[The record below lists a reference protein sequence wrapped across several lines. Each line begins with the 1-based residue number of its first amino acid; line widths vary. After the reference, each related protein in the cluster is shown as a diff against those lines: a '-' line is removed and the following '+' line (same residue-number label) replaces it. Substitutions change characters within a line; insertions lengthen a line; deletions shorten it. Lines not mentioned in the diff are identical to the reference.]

1 MTGLRD
7 AGADAASVIQALDLR
22 PHPEGGH
29 YRETW
34 RDAPADGTRGAGTAI
49 LFLLRAHERS
59 HWHRVDAVEL
69 WLWQAGAALEL
80 RVADLHAPDLHAPD
94 LHAPDLHAP
103 DLHAPD
109 LHAPDLPRADVP
121 GAPGT
126 SLLLGPD
133 VAAGE
138 ALQGLVPKGA
148 WQSAASLGAWTLCS
162 CVVTPAF
169 SFAGFELAPPG
180 WEPGPGTR

>member
-94 LHAPDLHAP
+94 LHAPDL
-103 DLHAPD
+103 
-109 LHAPDLPRADVP
+109 PRADVP

-148 WQSAASLGAWTLCS
+148 WQSAGSLGAWTLCS

-180 WEPGPGTR
+180 WEPGPGTG